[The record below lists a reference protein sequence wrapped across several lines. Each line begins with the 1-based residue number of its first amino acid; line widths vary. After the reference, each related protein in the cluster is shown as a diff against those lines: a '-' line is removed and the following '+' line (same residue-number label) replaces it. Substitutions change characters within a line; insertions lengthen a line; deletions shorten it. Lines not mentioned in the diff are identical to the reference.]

1 MVDPVQNERDLSSW
15 KAPAV
20 ALLAVTT
27 ILLLLCWLSAPRWQ
41 TNDDISMSMVAH
53 GYGVAASGAP
63 PYLMFSNVL
72 WGFFVRALPTLN
84 GVPGYSLATLATLLV
99 AGSSIGYALLRLRV
113 SFAVCAPVLVL
124 VFARPILFPQFTVNA
139 GLLMV
144 ATIMVLR
151 VYAVDGRVVA
161 LVAACLLSFA
171 SYLIRSQEFLFVC
184 AVGWPFLPIRQFV
197 RDRRAVLGVGVVA
210 SAIAASAFVDYQA
223 YKAPEWRDFNALN
236 HVRALLTDFGA
247 AEPLKERPDVLAKHG
262 FSQNDL
268 ALVRYWFFVDPNLA
282 NPPVLEA
289 MLSEAG
295 AHANAERN
303 LANVVAGL
311 GSLGHRSLWMLALA
325 ALGISAMGVRRPI
338 LVAWTI
344 FVAAIALLGYLG
356 RPGILH
362 VYIPLLALL
371 TIAPLAGM
379 RWRRP
384 FSVFLAVILG
394 AAAALQVLDV
404 VAESRSFK
412 VADAQVRELVSG
424 IDDRSVVVWGESF
437 PFEAVYP
444 VLGSSAAAMKY
455 KLYGL
460 GVSTLAPFAIAR
472 SESLAGRGMIER
484 LRSPEGVPIFA
495 NSTLMKMLEVYCYE
509 HFDGQFQTMTV
520 PPAGTIAPSWYRCS
534 ANRPRS

>member
-1 MVDPVQNERDLSSW
+1 MVDLVRDDSEMPSW
-15 KAPAV
+15 KTLAI
-20 ALLAVTT
+20 ALFAVTT

-41 TNDDISMSMVAH
+41 TNDDVSMSMVAH

-63 PYLMFSNVL
+63 PYLMFSNVV
-72 WGFFVRALPTLN
+72 WGFLVRALPTLN

-99 AGSSIGYALLRLRV
+99 AGSSIGFALLRLRV
-113 SFAVCAPVLVL
+113 SFAAFAAVLVL

-144 ATIMVLR
+144 GAVMLLR
-151 VYAVDGRVVA
+151 VYAAEGK
-161 LVAACLLSFA
+161 VAALAAACVLSFA

-184 AVGWPFLPIRQFV
+184 AVGWPFLPIRQLAK
-197 RDRRAVLGVGVVA
+197 DRRVVFGAGVVVFA
-210 SAIAASAFVDYQA
+210 VAASAFVDYRA

-295 AHANAERN
+295 AQANPDRN
-303 LANVVAGL
+303 LANAVTGL
-311 GSLGHRSLWMLALA
+311 RALAHPSLWMLALA
-325 ALGISAMGVRRPI
+325 ALGVSAMGARRSV
-338 LVAWTI
+338 LAAWAI
-344 FVAAIALLGYLG
+344 FVAAIAALGYVG

-371 TIAPLAGM
+371 TIAPLAGI
-379 RWRRP
+379 RRRGP
-384 FSVFLAVILG
+384 CSVFLVAILG
-394 AAAALQVLDV
+394 VAALVQVFGV
-404 VAESRSFK
+404 VVESRSFK
-412 VADAQVRELVSG
+412 EADAQIRERVSG
-424 IDDRSVVVWGESF
+424 VDGHPVVVWGESF

-444 VLGSSAAAMKY
+444 VLGGSEEAMKY

-460 GVSTLAPFAIAR
+460 GVSTLAPFSVAR
-472 SESLAGRGMIER
+472 SESLAGRSMIER
-484 LRSPEGVPIFA
+484 LRSAEGVPIFA
-495 NSTLMKMLEVYCYE
+495 NSTLMKMLEVYCSE
-509 HFDGQFQTMTV
+509 HFGGRFETIAV
-520 PPAGTIAPSWYRCS
+520 PPAGAVAPTWYRCRG
-534 ANRPRS
+534 NRPGS